1 MERAWGLARMGF
13 LMAVDKQT
21 NRRTQTQ
28 QHGKNDN
35 NDDDWLSCCRLLS
48 YCVLPTCY
56 LPPPPAAS
64 PAGYLAADCSRTV
77 CCLPA
82 NCRLPPPPAASPA
95 GYLAADC
102 SPTLYCLPSM
112 LFTIANASPVSG
124 RQAMVAE
131 LAASGR
137 RLFVF
142 AFLPLSL
149 LLLRPAPSRQWPF
162 PRRCRIGDAK
172 MPDPRPR
179 SFMPRRHM
187 SDEFPGCL
195 DGRWSAKLAARVV
208 CCRRQWPAGHCSQ
221 RPAIYCHRRPF
232 RAGMADAA
240 LSLLSQEAS
249 ASSGQNGQRS
259 CDHLENE

>member
-1 MERAWGLARMGF
+1 MTTTG
-13 LMAVDKQT
+13 
-21 NRRTQTQ
+21 
-28 QHGKNDN
+28 
-35 NDDDWLSCCRLLS
+35 DWLSCCRLLS

-187 SDEFPGCL
+187 YICL
-195 DGRWSAKLAARVV
+195 MNSQDVWMGGGLQNSPHGWYAAAASGRLGTAARG
-208 CCRRQWPAGHCSQ
+208 RPSIATAGHSGPEWPTL
-221 RPAIYCHRRPF
+221 RFPF
-232 RAGMADAA
+232 
-240 LSLLSQEAS
+240 
-249 ASSGQNGQRS
+249 
-259 CDHLENE
+259 